1 MEKSV
6 DEYLNEWGFS
16 SVSSVFK
23 DEGIDEEAFLLLT
36 PEYVA
41 KLIKGIGLQLK
52 FINKLESSLILLD
65 ETSDN
70 SSTSVLNV
78 EYSEE
83 CRNVW
88 TFFQRGNYD
97 IIT

>member
-1 MEKSV
+1 MEKR
-6 DEYLNEWGFS
+6 
-16 SVSSVFK
+16 
-23 DEGIDEEAFLLLT
+23 GIDEEAILLLT

-41 KLIKGIGLQLK
+41 KLIKGIGLQSK

-70 SSTSVLNV
+70 SSTSVPVLNV

-83 CRNVW
+83 CRNAW

-97 IIT
+97 IITQWDRVSPRVSSLLSV